1 MAGWSIE
8 MEYEEEAVASGVASA
23 GLVPGKPETLIKKL
37 TIKHKKNY
45 NAVLIVKEREN
56 PAERFTDSQLAIL
69 IPEGTEVLP
78 VKRLD

>member
-1 MAGWSIE
+1 M
-8 MEYEEEAVASGVASA
+8 
-23 GLVPGKPETLIKKL
+23 PGKPETLIKKL

-56 PAERFTDSQLAIL
+56 PAERFTDAQLAIL